1 MQSIRQFVSIVVLS
15 LLLSV
20 TVASSANET
29 G

>member
-20 TVASSANET
+20 TVASGANET